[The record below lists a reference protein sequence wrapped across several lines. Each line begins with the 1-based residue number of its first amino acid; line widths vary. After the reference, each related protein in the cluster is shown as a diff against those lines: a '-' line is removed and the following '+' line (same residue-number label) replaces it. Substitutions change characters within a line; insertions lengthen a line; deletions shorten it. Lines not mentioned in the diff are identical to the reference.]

1 MGAFNLNFSLPGL
14 GIDAKKIQEALAS
27 YSARN
32 AATGVPSARD
42 FAPVVPGAGTVYVP
56 PTPSRPVSTP
66 SYSSSSGPLTDEARM
81 EMERADAENR
91 QALRDAGVNVEGLT
105 PAQYNAAIE
114 AFGEWRNRPENRA
127 YRNTSSAIGRFVDSI
142 GGPAG
147 LFGLT
152 VGALTGGLGY
162 AGMLGSMG
170 AGAAAG
176 AVTGA
181 VSGDPLRAGLAGAAG
196 GVLGS
201 GANALLGG
209 PTQGVAAAGTTT
221 PAAAVAPAAPS
232 VAPTAAV
239 GTTTPAAQ
247 AVAAAPVAAPVAP
260 AAAPAVAASAPT
272 VSGGTSAI
280 NIAAG
285 TGAVSPAAG
294 SINLAAT
301 GMPAFAQGATATGA
315 GTLGGIGTAI
325 VAPSAPLTMAG
336 LTGATSPAAGTVN
349 ALAGLP
355 GGSLAAAAPAVSAT
369 APITATNILGGA
381 ATTGGMNTGLVSSLT
396 GQAAQNLTS
405 TAAAGGTIGLGSSP
419 AAGAINLGA
428 AGLGTSAAGGAGMGG
443 ISGLIS
449 GAQNLAG
456 NIGNFLGSP
465 LGQGLAQ
472 IGAGALDYLG
482 GEQRADLAREL
493 AAQAQFRPYNVQ
505 GPLGAVTVQG
515 QDISISPTEQQR
527 AFQESLFGLGTGALG
542 RAGAPVLQNI
552 FARTPAQLQSLVQDY
567 IGQETALPGQAR
579 ALEQRLLGLGGTAES
594 LGVQGIQEAFRAPTA
609 ADIISRQL
617 AGTGYQALPSSL
629 GMVSPFVGMAPGAD
643 MLSARGS
650 ISGLLGGA
658 GPGAT
663 ILGGGALRGALAPSR
678 EEGLVSQ
685 AAGAGL
691 GFLAEGTGGAR
702 DITGVLAGQ
711 GGELLR
717 GAAAEQP
724 SFNQLAAERL
734 AALRA
739 QARPAEERTTQA
751 ALERL
756 FGQGRLGTTGGA
768 RVLGELSRAQEEAD
782 IARITSAQD
791 FAQTQQNVALEN
803 ALRRGELGLSALGG
817 ALGGQ
822 QFLTGTGTGLLGMGA
837 EVGQFGRSLGADVGL
852 AGLRLGEEGRQA
864 DIASILS
871 ALGQDVSQRQFGAEL
886 SEQQRGLNLEALLA
900 AQAQDIGQRQFGTTF
915 GEQQRISNIDAL
927 LQAANLDQ
935 TRAARLGTLGA
946 GLFGLGA
953 GMPSSIFEA
962 QRLADEA
969 RLARGAQR
977 IAAAEGLFGFGQGA
991 RAGELGMGL
1000 DIMAGLRTQYDP
1012 LIQLANIASGMGSAQ
1027 ATAAGAG
1034 MGARL
1039 GAFNSPYTAAS
1050 NTILGLLG

>member
-1 MGAFNLNFSLPGL
+1 MGGFSYGMNLPGL
-14 GIDAKKIQEALAS
+14 NLTPQMLQNIQAGAAMVNSPLQSLMNQLQAGQYVYGDAGAAFRGGQITQDQLNQFTEAFNQ
-27 YSARN
+27 YTGTTPGNRPFSAGDVVAAPAQAA
-32 AATGVPSARD
+32 AAT
-42 FAPVVPGAGTVYVP
+42 
-56 PTPSRPVSTP
+56 PTPPPATGMAAATNFSP
-66 SYSSSSGPLTDEARM
+66 SSGPITDEARVAQA
-81 EMERADAENR
+81 EADAQNR
-91 QALRDAGVNVEGLT
+91 QFLRESGVNVEGLT
-105 PAQYNAAIE
+105 PEQYQAATQ
-114 AFGEWRNRPENRA
+114 ALGEWRNLPENRA
-127 YRNTSSAIGRFVDSI
+127 YRNSSSAFGRFVDSI

-162 AGMLGSMG
+162 AGMLGSAG

-196 GVLGS
+196 GILGS

-209 PTQGVAAAGTTT
+209 PTQGAAAAGTTT
-221 PAAAVAPAAPS
+221 PAASATGSAAAGAGGTVTPGTAASAGAVPSTAGGFFSPTGAGSALAGGTASGGAATGVANVGLVAGGGAAAAGAGAAAAGAGAPLTMGGLIGGTSPAAGS
-232 VAPTAAV
+232 VNIGAGLGAAGAAGAAGAGAGAV
-239 GTTTPAAQ
+239 GT
-247 AVAAAPVAAPVAP
+247 AAPL
-260 AAAPAVAASAPT
+260 T
-272 VSGGTSAI
+272 MGGLL
-280 NIAAG
+280 G
-285 TGAVSPAAG
+285 GVSPAAG
-294 SINLAAT
+294 SINI
-301 GMPAFAQGATATGA
+301 GA
-315 GTLGGIGTAI
+315 G
-325 VAPSAPLTMAG
+325 
-336 LTGATSPAAGTVN
+336 
-349 ALAGLP
+349 
-355 GGSLAAAAPAVSAT
+355 
-369 APITATNILGGA
+369 
-381 ATTGGMNTGLVSSLT
+381 
-396 GQAAQNLTS
+396 
-405 TAAAGGTIGLGSSP
+405 
-419 AAGAINLGA
+419 LGA
-428 AGLGTSAAGGAGMGG
+428 AGAGLGAAAGGAGMGG
-443 ISGLIS
+443 F
-449 GAQNLAG
+449 NLGQVLNQA
-456 NIGNFLGSP
+456 GNFLSSP
-465 LGQGLAQ
+465 GGQLLAGLGEVGL
-472 IGAGALDYLG
+472 GYLG
-482 GEQRADLAREL
+482 SEDQMDLARDL
-493 AAQAQFRPYNVQ
+493 AEQSRFRPYNIQ
-505 GPLGAVTVQG
+505 GPLGAVTVEG

-542 RAGAPVLQNI
+542 RAGAPAFQDI

-594 LGVQGIQEAFRAPTA
+594 LGVRGIQEAFRAPTA

-617 AGTGYQALPSSL
+617 TGAGYQALPSSL

-663 ILGGGALRGALAPSR
+663 ALGGGALRGALAPSR

-691 GFLAEGTGGAR
+691 GFLAEGAGGAR

-791 FAQTQQNVALEN
+791 FAQNQQNVALEN

-900 AQAQDIGQRQFGTTF
+900 AQGQDIGQRQFGTTF

-935 TRAARLGTLGA
+935 TRAARIGTLGTD
-946 GLFGLGA
+946 LFGLGA

-969 RLARGAQR
+969 RLTRGAQR

-1012 LIQLANIASGMGSAQ
+1012 LIQLANIASGMGGAQ
-1027 ATAAGAG
+1027 SLAAARGASG
-1034 MGARL
+1034 ML
-1039 GAFNSPYTAAS
+1039 GSFASPYDYGSGFFGRYA
-1050 NTILGLLG
+1050 G